1 MLEGDDRPDDEGG
14 TMSTI
19 PGESS
24 WADAGLLPP
33 PDESAVTI
41 DALANVDVDA
51 VPSAP
56 RPDLHDEA
64 AEPDVVDQALDAA
77 ADEDAYPEG

>member
-1 MLEGDDRPDDEGG
+1 
-14 TMSTI
+14 MSTI

-33 PDESAVTI
+33 QDESVMTI
-41 DALANVDVDA
+41 DAADPAEVEAL
-51 VPSAP
+51 PSAP
-56 RPDLHDEA
+56 RPDLRDEA
-64 AEPDVVDQALDAA
+64 AESDVVDQALEAA

>member
-1 MLEGDDRPDDEGG
+1 
-14 TMSTI
+14 MSTI

-33 PDESAVTI
+33 PGESAVTI

-56 RPDLHDEA
+56 RPDLRDEA